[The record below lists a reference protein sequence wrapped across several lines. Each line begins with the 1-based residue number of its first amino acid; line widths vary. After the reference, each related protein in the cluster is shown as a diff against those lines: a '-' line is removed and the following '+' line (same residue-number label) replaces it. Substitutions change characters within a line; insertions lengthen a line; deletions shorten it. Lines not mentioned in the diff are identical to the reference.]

1 MVHEC
6 VALVLRFGQENLSW
20 RLIRREAPKVG
31 GWAKREWV
39 EGWLYPALAI
49 HAGAAVRLVRG
60 SPVTPHAA
68 AISWGGSATRE
79 ESSSHNTP
87 FREKYPLVELASSS

>member
-60 SPVTPHAA
+60 SPVTPHAERYCVGQRRGKSQANA
-68 AISWGGSATRE
+68 AAA
-79 ESSSHNTP
+79 

>member
-49 HAGAAVRLVRG
+49 HAAARAASRLARYAARCSDKLGWVSDEGRG
-60 SPVTPHAA
+60 P
-68 AISWGGSATRE
+68 SA
-79 ESSSHNTP
+79 